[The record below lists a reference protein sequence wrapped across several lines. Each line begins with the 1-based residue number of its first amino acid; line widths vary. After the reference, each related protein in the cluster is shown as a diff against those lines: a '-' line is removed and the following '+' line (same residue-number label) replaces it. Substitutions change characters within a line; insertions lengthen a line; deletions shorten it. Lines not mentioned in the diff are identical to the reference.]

1 MPTPTRLAI
10 VASHP
15 IQYHGP
21 LFRRLAT
28 LVDLEVMFAHKATP
42 GEQARAGFSTSFD
55 WDVDIT
61 AGYRHTFLD
70 NIAARP
76 GTDRFGG
83 CDTPQIARR
92 LHRARFNALLVM
104 GWHLKTYVQA
114 IVAAKRA
121 GLPVM
126 VRGDSH
132 LDTPRSILKKLTKE
146 VSYPLL
152 LRMFDR
158 ALYVGRRSRAYYEHY
173 RFPECRLFFSPH
185 CVDNEWF
192 AGCATEAARDALRNR
207 FGLAKDVPVALF
219 AGKLLDL
226 KRPADLIEAAAR
238 LRADGS
244 PIEVMI
250 AGDGELKAAL
260 TALAATRAV
269 PLHLLG
275 FCNQSQMPAAY
286 AASDVLVLPSRHETW
301 GLVANEAIACGRPAV
316 VSEACG
322 CADDLCGDEGAGTVY
337 PFGDIDALARAL
349 AQMLKEPPSPEALAR
364 VAHRHSI
371 DAAARGV
378 LDALSSLGGA
388 GRSASIGARL
398 T

>member
-1 MPTPTRLAI
+1 MMQTRLAI

-42 GEQARAGFSTSFD
+42 CEQARAGFGTSFD

-76 GTDRFGG
+76 GTDHFGG

-92 LHRARFNALLVM
+92 LNRASFDALLVM
-104 GWHLKTYVQA
+104 GWHLKAYVQA
-114 IVAAKRA
+114 IVAAKRV

-132 LDTPRSILKKLTKE
+132 LDTPRSIVKKLTKE
-146 VSYPLL
+146 VSYPFL
-152 LRMFDR
+152 LRLFDR

-173 RFPECRLFFSPH
+173 RFPQSRLFFSPH

-192 AGCATEAARDALRNR
+192 ATGATEAARDALRNR
-207 FGLAKDVPVALF
+207 FGIGGTVHVALF
-219 AGKLLDL
+219 AGKMLEL

-238 LRADGS
+238 LRADGL
-244 PIEVMI
+244 PIEVMV
-250 AGDGELKAAL
+250 AGDGELKAGLA
-260 TALAATRAV
+260 ALAATRAV

-275 FCNQSQMPAAY
+275 FCNQSEMPAAY

-301 GLVANEAIACGRPAV
+301 GLVANEAIACGRPVV
-316 VSEACG
+316 VSTACG
-322 CADDLCGDEGAGTVY
+322 CAEDLCGEEGAGATY
-337 PFGDIDALARAL
+337 PVGDIDALARAL
-349 AQMLKEPPSPEALAR
+349 AHTLKKPPPPEAFER
-364 VAHRHSI
+364 VAHRYSV

-378 LDALSSLGGA
+378 LNALASLGSA
-388 GRSASIGARL
+388 GQTASVGARL